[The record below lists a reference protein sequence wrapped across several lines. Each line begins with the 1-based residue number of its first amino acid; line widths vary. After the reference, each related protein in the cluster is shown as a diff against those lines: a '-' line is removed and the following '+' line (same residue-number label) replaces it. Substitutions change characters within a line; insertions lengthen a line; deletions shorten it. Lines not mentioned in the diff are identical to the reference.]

1 MTMTRE
7 ECVEAA
13 GGDDDDDELLFADG
27 YDDAI
32 IGVAQRFNETFV
44 CYDKQKVLKILM
56 ERDDMTYED
65 AMEFFDFNIVGAF
78 VGPRTPAFLDMSL

>member
-13 GGDDDDDELLFADG
+13 GGDDDDELLFADG
-27 YDDAI
+27 FDEAI
-32 IGVAQRFNETFV
+32 LGVAQRFNDTFV
-44 CYDKQKVLKILM
+44 VYDKQKVLAIM
-56 ERDDMTYED
+56 VERDGMTHQE

-78 VGPRTPAFLDMSL
+78 VGPRTPAFMDVSL